1 MMNVSW
7 LDWAGGYTI
16 HNISTAANCG
26 PGQLGLLPRTLPNT
40 VSYYIDQFCCIYLF
54 IYFIFLAAKAA
65 PINRNVH

>member
-40 VSYYIDQFCCIYLF
+40 VSYYIDQFCCIYLSSVHKCKVRQSK
-54 IYFIFLAAKAA
+54 AK
-65 PINRNVH
+65 

>member
-40 VSYYIDQFCCIYLF
+40 VSYIDQFCCIYLSSVF
-54 IYFIFLAAKAA
+54 YTKGRAKAA
-65 PINRNVH
+65 PPNKS